1 MKKVIIIVLVLII
14 LFVSGI
20 FLSLKNAKSYDF
32 RNENMI
38 INTKSGNKI
47 ETEYAYIDNN
57 KFYFKVPTEFKEL
70 TYEKILNKYD
80 NNYPNV
86 VYSNDDL
93 TINIAVNLTN
103 SKMKNT
109 QIENY
114 ANYIYKRLKD
124 SNEIISNEIYKI
136 QKYDVGKIEFISNAN
151 DTKIY
156 NNMIFFS
163 YNDKL
168 VIITFNSIL
177 ELKDEWESVG
187 NFVLESLIFS

>member
-32 RNENMI
+32 KNENMI

-70 TYEKILNKYD
+70 TYEEILNKYD

-93 TINIAVNLTN
+93 TINIAINLTN

-109 QIENY
+109 QI
-114 ANYIYKRLKD
+114 
-124 SNEIISNEIYKI
+124 
-136 QKYDVGKIEFISNAN
+136 
-151 DTKIY
+151 
-156 NNMIFFS
+156 
-163 YNDKL
+163 
-168 VIITFNSIL
+168 
-177 ELKDEWESVG
+177 
-187 NFVLESLIFS
+187 

>member
-1 MKKVIIIVLVLII
+1 
-14 LFVSGI
+14 
-20 FLSLKNAKSYDF
+20 
-32 RNENMI
+32 MI

-70 TYEKILNKYD
+70 TYEEILNKYD

-93 TINIAVNLTN
+93 TINIAINLTN